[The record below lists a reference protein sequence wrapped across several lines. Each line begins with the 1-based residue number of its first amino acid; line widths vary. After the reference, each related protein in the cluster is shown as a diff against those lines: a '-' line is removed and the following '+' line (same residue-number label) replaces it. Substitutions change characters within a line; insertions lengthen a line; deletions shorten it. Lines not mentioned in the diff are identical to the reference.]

1 MRAARRQAG
10 MTMIEVT
17 IAIGILG
24 VMMALA
30 WRTISTASDAA
41 RTFSSIQE
49 RDHEVRVA
57 LERAVLDLQSAYL
70 SQNEDVNATHRR
82 TLFKGRKSGK
92 GVELRFSSLAHRVLW
107 ADAKES
113 EQTQILYTL
122 EPDRRDASKTNWMRR
137 EQRRLSNEN
146 PEDESA
152 DKDIMIR
159 GVEEVAIQFWDW
171 KDEKWVDD
179 WDSTG
184 SDSQRNRLPTRA
196 KITVTLKLANG
207 TEYKVSTQA
216 RLLLQ
221 EALNFIP

>member
-1 MRAARRQAG
+1 MRAARPQAG
-10 MTMIEVT
+10 MTMIEVV

-24 VMMALA
+24 IMMALA
-30 WRTISTASDAA
+30 WRTISTASEAA
-41 RTFSSIQE
+41 RHFEGLQG
-49 RDHEVRVA
+49 RDHELRVA

-70 SQNEDVNATHRR
+70 SQNEDANATHRR

-92 GVELRFSSLAHRVLW
+92 GTELRFSSMAHRVLW

-122 EPDRRDASKTNWMRR
+122 EPDRTDGTKTNWMRR
-137 EQRRLSNEN
+137 ETRRLSNEN
-146 PEDESA
+146 PEDEPA
-152 DKDIMIR
+152 DTDVLVH
-159 GVEEVAIQFWDW
+159 GVEEVAIQYWDW

-184 SDSQRNRLPTRA
+184 SDSQRNRLPTRVRIA
-196 KITVTLKLANG
+196 VTLRLPNG
-207 TEYKVSTQA
+207 NEYKVSTQA
-216 RLLLQ
+216 RVLLQ